1 MPTEPE
7 TTTKPPITQV
17 RLDNAT
23 HHALKV
29 LAAKCNVNSMGK
41 MVQRLIEHWEQEE
54 RNIPAVKDYE
64 ELMES

>member
-1 MPTEPE
+1 ME

-29 LAAKCNVNSMGK
+29 LAAKCKVNSMGK
-41 MVQRLIEHWEQEE
+41 MVQMLIEHWEKGQINKGEE
-54 RNIPAVKDYE
+54 RHGE
-64 ELMES
+64 